1 MKSPFTPEQVV
12 HAHELVT
19 ATITTIF
26 NEEESFIDHCLKDNG
41 WSSEV
46 CTIERCHAALRYR
59 ITLLHEDGRQKDLYI
74 ECSKVYDWLDSLE
87 ILGE

>member
-1 MKSPFTPEQVV
+1 MKSPFTLEQIA

-26 NEEESFIDHCLKDNG
+26 NNEKSFIDHCLKDNG

-59 ITLLHEDGRQKDLYI
+59 ITLLHDDGRQKELYI